1 MTRSPLPVH
10 AQQRVA
16 RQAPLQ
22 TLPPTPNTRHI
33 SHAATKTTTPASDL
47 HISFSFDTLGFYDIM
62 DAAAAL
68 TQGALRRISDNEDV
82 HEPIVQCVQIKPMAP
97 GANGQERYRVVW
109 NDSVNFIQSMITQ
122 QANWIVTEGKLKK
135 GSVCRLKQFQAN
147 MVKERL
153 ILVVIDLEVLE
164 EYGEPEKL
172 GQPVALEGPKQ
183 EGQEETKPQA
193 QPENIGGGNFYGQQQ
208 QQAQQKPQQPQQ
220 RSLPSR
226 ANGGG
231 SHANIF
237 PIEALSPYAHK
248 WTIKARCSHKG
259 EVKTWHNKNGE
270 GKLFSVNFLDES
282 GEIRATGFNDAV
294 DQWYDILEE
303 GNTYYISAPCRVQLA
318 KKQFSN
324 VNNDYE
330 LTFEKDTQIEK
341 AEDDTGVPQ
350 VSYNFVTLADLQTT
364 EKDQNIDC
372 IGVLSEVGEVGEI
385 VSKAS
390 GKPFNKREL
399 TLIDNTGFNVRLTIW
414 GNSAQKFDAQPQS
427 VIAFK
432 GVKVSDFGG
441 RSLSLSS
448 SGSMTVN
455 PDIDEAHKLK
465 GWYDAGGSTETFQSH
480 ASTMGA
486 MTATSG
492 GKRDDYKTVAQVG
505 EENLGMGENTDWFS
519 IKATILYVKKDNVA
533 YPACQTEACNK
544 KVVEINPGEWRCEK
558 CDKTWDRPDYRYIM
572 SVNVGD
578 HTGQLWLSCFNE
590 CGLQIMGV
598 PANELMAAREEG
610 ETQKEEVWFNE
621 ANCKTFIFKCKA
633 KMDTFQDQQRYVAA
647 QILSEFAD
655 EFKMLTSDT
664 ESATKSRSQTRST
677 SLLKRTSWPASS
689 SSTTRRIACLLT
701 KLVQVVEKT
710 WVA

>member
-1 MTRSPLPVH
+1 MVQASTSTRSRGE
-10 AQQRVA
+10 RVCPA
-16 RQAPLQ
+16 NFQNSPNTA
-22 TLPPTPNTRHI
+22 TVSNATTSTTANPTPGLQI
-33 SHAATKTTTPASDL
+33 SLSYSDYGPEL
-47 HISFSFDTLGFYDIM
+47 PDAIM
-62 DAAAAL
+62 DAHGAL
-68 TQGALRRISDNEDV
+68 THGALRRISENEEV
-82 HEPIVQCVQIKPMAP
+82 IEPIVQCVQIKPMAP

-109 NDSVNFIQSMITQ
+109 NDTLNFIQSMITQ

-135 GSVCRLKQFQAN
+135 GSVCKLKQFQAN

-164 EYGEPEKL
+164 EYGEPDKL
-172 GQPVALEGPKQ
+172 GQPVALDGPKQ
-183 EGQEETKPQA
+183 EGQADETKPQG
-193 QPENIGGGNFYGQQQ
+193 QPENIGGNNFYGQQQ
-208 QQAQQKPQQPQQ
+208 QQPQRPQQQQQPQ

-294 DQWYDILEE
+294 DQWYDTLVE
-303 GNTYYISAPCRVQLA
+303 GNTYYVSAPCRVQLA

-341 AEDDTGVPQ
+341 AEDDSGVPQ
-350 VSYNFVTLADLQTT
+350 VRYNFTTLADLQSI
-364 EKDQNIDC
+364 EKDTTIDC
-372 IGVLSEVGEVGEI
+372 IGVLSEVGEVSEI
-385 VSKAS
+385 VSKTTS
-390 GKPFNKREL
+390 KPYNKREL

-414 GNSAQKFDAQPQS
+414 GNSAQNFDAQPQS

-441 RSLSLSS
+441 RSLSLLS
-448 SGSMTVN
+448 SGSMTVD

-465 GWYDAGGSTETFQSH
+465 GWYDAGGSTENFQSH
-480 ASTMGA
+480 ANTMGA
-486 MTATSG
+486 VSATSG
-492 GKRDDYKTVAQVG
+492 GKRDEYKSVAQVS
-505 EENLGMGENTDWFS
+505 EENLGMGESTDWFN

-533 YPACQTEACNK
+533 YPACQTDSCNK

-558 CDKTWDRPDYRYIM
+558 CDKTWDKPDYRYIM

-590 CGLQIMGV
+590 VGLAIMGV
-598 PANELMAAREEG
+598 PANDLMAMREEG
-610 ETQKEEVWFNE
+610 ESRQEEILFSE
-621 ANCKTFIFKCKA
+621 ANCKTFVFRCKA
-633 KMDTFQDQQRYVAA
+633 KMDTFQDQQRYVQSFRQSARP
-647 QILSEFAD
+647 IKGDL
-655 EFKMLTSDT
+655 LTNET
-664 ESATKSRSQTRST
+664 ESAIRFNTPTRSI
-677 SLLKRTSWPASS
+677 SPPKRTSWRASS
-689 SSTTRRIACLLT
+689 SFTTRTRIACL
-701 KLVQVVEKT
+701 
-710 WVA
+710 

>member
-1 MTRSPLPVH
+1 MCFRPNFLSEVNIAASLPHFASMARSPLPLK
-10 AQQRVA
+10 RVGVA
-16 RQAPLQ
+16 SSIIPR
-22 TLPPTPNTRHI
+22 TLSPNTTHP
-33 SHAATKTTTPASDL
+33 TTSNTTALTTSNNRLDIL
-47 HISFSFDTLGFYDIM
+47 LSFDSFSLTPENIM
-62 DAAAAL
+62 DATSAL
-68 TQGALRRISDNEDV
+68 TQGALRRISDGEEV
-82 HEPIVQCVQIKPMAP
+82 SEPVVQCVQIKPMAP
-97 GANGQERYRVVW
+97 GANGSERYRVVW
-109 NDSVNFIQSMITQ
+109 NDSLNFIQSMITQ

-135 GSVCRLKQFQAN
+135 GSICKLKQFQAN

-172 GQPVALEGPKQ
+172 GQPTALENPKA

-208 QQAQQKPQQPQQ
+208 QQQRAQPQQPQQ

-226 ANGGG
+226 ATSGG

-259 EVKTWHNKNGE
+259 DIKTWHNKNGE
-270 GKLFSVNFLDES
+270 GKLFSANFLDES

-294 DQWYDILEE
+294 DQWYDVLVE
-303 GNTYYISAPCRVQLA
+303 GNTYYVSAPCRVQLA

-341 AEDDTGVPQ
+341 AEDDAGVPQ
-350 VSYNFVTLADLQTT
+350 VSFNFTTLSDLQSV
-364 EKDQNIDC
+364 EKDTTIDC
-372 IGVLSEVGEVGEI
+372 IGVLSEVGEVNEI
-385 VSKAS
+385 VSKTTS
-390 GKPFNKREL
+390 KPYNKREL

-414 GNSAQKFDAQPQS
+414 GNSAQAFDAQPQS
-427 VIAFK
+427 IIAFK

-441 RSLSLSS
+441 RSLSLLS
-448 SGSMTVN
+448 SGSMTVD

-465 GWYDAGGSTETFQSH
+465 GWYDAGGANENFQSH
-480 ASTMGA
+480 SNAAGA
-486 MTATSG
+486 VSG
-492 GKRDDYKTVAQVG
+492 GKNEQYKTIAQVG
-505 EENLGMGENTDWFS
+505 EENLGMGENADWFS
-519 IKATILYVKKDNVA
+519 VKATILYVKKDNVA
-533 YPACQTEACNK
+533 YPACQTESCNK

-598 PANELMAAREEG
+598 PANDLMAMREEG
-610 ETQKEEVWFNE
+610 ETTKEEGLFND
-621 ANCKTFIFKCKA
+621 ANCKSFIFKCKA
-633 KMDTFQDQQRYVAA
+633 KMDTFQDQQRYVAWEPFHGKKA
-647 QILSEFAD
+647 VSYG
-655 EFKMLTSDT
+655 
-664 ESATKSRSQTRST
+664 
-677 SLLKRTSWPASS
+677 
-689 SSTTRRIACLLT
+689 
-701 KLVQVVEKT
+701 VQC
-710 WVA
+710 